1 MLAWEAA
8 EAENLEGF
16 VAHFTQQ
23 SAPLI
28 RDLQRV
34 KTRTRGGRTYIKSV
48 FDLLPSGE
56 LGEIEVH
63 PRFATLIVRA
73 APPYTVQFLKEDGQ
87 WRIDATALETL
98 YQPMRPRE

>member
-1 MLAWEAA
+1 MLAWEAV
-8 EAENLEGF
+8 EAENLEAF

-48 FDLLPSGE
+48 FNLLPSGE

-63 PRFATLIVRA
+63 SRFATLIVRA
-73 APPYTVQFLKEDGQ
+73 DPPYPVHFLKEDGQ